1 MQKCLIVYL
10 SKFKY
15 IYDDNLIYVVSQCY
29 INLGPD
35 QGQNPDRVS
44 ASVLGQDHATDG
56 HDHVVEDQGH
66 VLVAAK
72 SLDQEIDG
80 PGTEDPGQK
89 QDLEIENQG

>member
-1 MQKCLIVYL
+1 M
-10 SKFKY
+10 
-15 IYDDNLIYVVSQCY
+15 
-29 INLGPD
+29 
-35 QGQNPDRVS
+35 
-44 ASVLGQDHATDG
+44 LGQDHATDG